1 MLKKIFFEMM
11 VGGSW
16 SSIREIEL
24 KWWPDRC
31 IKRFCFAVCWHDCA
45 DDTAAYAANSAPV
58 AGRSYLERTEKT
70 HRIILISVEHTDPVV
85 LKLAPNRSIDCFR

>member
-31 IKRFCFAVCWHDCA
+31 IKRFCFAVCWLRRRHRGLRSQLSTGGRA
-45 DDTAAYAANSAPV
+45 KLFGAN
-58 AGRSYLERTEKT
+58 
-70 HRIILISVEHTDPVV
+70 
-85 LKLAPNRSIDCFR
+85 